1 MEFESFR
8 GAWSLMIYHTK
19 VLIAIVYSQEIRDS
33 DHKLFERGRG
43 NVCSVEV
50 WN

>member
-1 MEFESFR
+1 MFVR
-8 GAWSLMIYHTK
+8 A
-19 VLIAIVYSQEIRDS
+19 QEIRDS

-50 WN
+50 WS

>member
-1 MEFESFR
+1 
-8 GAWSLMIYHTK
+8 MI
-19 VLIAIVYSQEIRDS
+19 ACAQEIRDS

-50 WN
+50 RLASS